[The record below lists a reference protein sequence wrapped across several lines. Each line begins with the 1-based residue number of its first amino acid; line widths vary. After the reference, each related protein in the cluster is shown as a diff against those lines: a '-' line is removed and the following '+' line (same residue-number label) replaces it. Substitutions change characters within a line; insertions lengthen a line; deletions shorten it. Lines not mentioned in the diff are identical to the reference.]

1 MRVRAEQLGGALDK
15 RLPPLCWLAG
25 DEILLVQEAADLV
38 RARCR
43 DQGFTERQVFSFE
56 SGPADWKAVGQS
68 LGAVSLFSQKKLV
81 EIRLGGGRAGG
92 GAKLDKAGQD
102 VLHRHLDDAGDDLA
116 VLVLSPRLDAAT
128 MKTKWFG
135 RIEAAG
141 VVAQIWPVKR
151 DRLGPW
157 LRQRLRDHGIEADQE
172 ALRLLTDRI
181 EGNLLAAVQEIE
193 KLKLMAGADGTDVVR
208 LDAKT
213 VMEAVAESSRL
224 SVYDMIDAALSG
236 DAARGQ
242 KILGNLRAERTD
254 AMVALMAVARELRS
268 LLPMVEK
275 KEDGQP
281 VGAVVQ
287 AARVWASRR
296 RPVEAAV
303 GRLGSQGIWRMLD
316 HARLIDQSVKGISP
330 MDPWVELSALL
341 ARLAGR
347 STGTGTGFG
356 GRAAARR

>member
-1 MRVRAEQLGGALDK
+1 MRIRAEQLGEALDG

-25 DEILLVQEAADLV
+25 DETLLVQEAADLV

-43 DQGFTERQVFSFE
+43 DRGFEERQVFGFE
-56 SGPADWKAVGQS
+56 SGPPDWKAVGQS
-68 LGAVSLFSQKKLV
+68 LSSVSLFSRKKLV
-81 EIRLGGGRAGG
+81 EVRLGGGRAGG
-92 GAKLDKAGQD
+92 AAKLDKAGQD
-102 VLHRHLDDAGDDLA
+102 ALHHYLDDAGDDLM
-116 VLVLSPRLDAAT
+116 VLVLSPRLDAAS

-141 VVAQIWPVKR
+141 AVVQIWPVKR

-157 LRQRLRDHGIEADQE
+157 LRRRLRDHGIEADRE

-193 KLKLMAGADGTDVVR
+193 KLKLIAGADGTGPVR
-208 LDAKT
+208 LDAET
-213 VMEAVAESSRL
+213 VTEAVAESSRL
-224 SVYDMIDAALSG
+224 SVYDMIDAALAG

-242 KILGNLRAERTD
+242 RILDNLRAERAD
-254 AMVALMAVARELRS
+254 AMPALMAVARELRA
-268 LLPMVEK
+268 LLPMAEK
-275 KEDGQP
+275 MEDGQP
-281 VGAVVQ
+281 AGAVMQ

-296 RPVEAAV
+296 RPVGAAL
-303 GRLGSQGIWRMLD
+303 GRLDSREIWRMLD

-347 STGTGTGFG
+347 RTGTGGPP
-356 GRAAARR
+356 AARR

>member
-1 MRVRAEQLGGALDK
+1 MKIRAEQLGAALDK

-25 DEILLVQEAADLV
+25 DETLLVQEAADLV

-43 DQGFTERQVFSFE
+43 DRGFEERQVFSFE
-56 SGPADWKAVGQS
+56 SGPVDWKAAGQS
-68 LGAVSLFSQKKLV
+68 LSTVSLFSKKKLV

-92 GAKLDKAGQD
+92 AAKLDKAGQD
-102 VLHRHLDDAGDDLA
+102 VLHRHLDGADDDLM
-116 VLVLSPRLDAAT
+116 VLVLSPRLDAAS

-135 RIEAAG
+135 RIESAG
-141 VVAQIWPVKR
+141 VIAQIWPVKR
-151 DRLGPW
+151 DGLGPW
-157 LRQRLRDHGIEADQE
+157 LRQRLRDHGIEADRE

-193 KLKLMAGADGTDVVR
+193 KLKLMAGADGKESVQ
-208 LDAKT
+208 LDAET

-224 SVYDMIDAALSG
+224 SVYDMIDAALAG

-254 AMVALMAVARELRS
+254 AMLVLMAVARELRA
-268 LLPMVEK
+268 LLRMVER

-281 VGAVVQ
+281 PGAVVQ
-287 AARVWASRR
+287 AERVWASRR
-296 RPVEAAV
+296 RPVETAIE
-303 GRLGSQGIWRMLD
+303 RLSSRGIWRMLD

-347 STGTGTGFG
+347 DTGTGFG
-356 GRAAARR
+356 GRPARR